1 VVVTGPSHGALT
13 LNANG
18 SFTYTPA
25 ANFNG
30 SDSFTYKAN
39 DGQADSNVATV
50 ALTINPV
57 NDAPVAV
64 NDSFATNEDTAL
76 TITAPGVLAN
86 DTDVDGNSLTA
97 VVVTGPSHGALTLNT
112 DGSFTYTPAAGF
124 NGPDSF
130 TYKANDGLLDSNVA
144 TVALTVNPVNVAPVL
159 DPIANRT
166 STEGVPL
173 VFTATASDVDTPSGS
188 LRFSLDG
195 PAPAGAA
202 IDATTGV
209 FTWTATEPQGPAVYQ
224 LTIRVGDGALTDAK
238 SFAVTVL
245 EDTTIDAGPGAGDGV
260 PDEYR
265 VVRSGGDLLVSLHGS
280 VIFTNPFA
288 STPSLTINGSTDDD
302 TLIVDLGGGN
312 PIPAGGI
319 AYHGG
324 GPGDHDA
331 LILENGSPETIAYT
345 FIDASSGTVA
355 VDGAVI
361 SYTGLEPITDRIR
374 TANRTFTFGPGAD
387 IITVTLGTAQST
399 IASAGSSETV
409 TFANPTTSLTI
420 AAGAGNDT
428 VTIVAAQTPPFEVK
442 VDGGSGVNSIQGAVV
457 TTAIGTGTEG
467 ADVIEVSETSTGAIM
482 VTVNGTMSTFAAG
495 TRVRVDALGGDDRV
509 TLRNLNVDAVVDAGA
524 GNDVVDGS
532 GVVAGKLT
540 LLGGA
545 GDDTLIGG
553 SGDDRLEGGPGDD
566 TLVGGAGN
574 DTLVGGA
581 GNDRLIGG
589 VGDDAIAGGE
599 GDDVVVWARGDG
611 NDSIDGGGGIDL
623 VVMYGAASA
632 DDVSVRANGT
642 HVSVT
647 ASGARLDLSGIERLF
662 VDSGAGADIIRIGDL
677 RGTALAFIEVEAGA
691 GNDVV
696 DGSAT
701 NAALTLRGGAGDDRL
716 FGGSGNDR
724 IEGGAGRDTIHGGDG
739 NDTIMGDAGDDLLF
753 GDAGNDSLLGG
764 DGDDIILGGAGN
776 DIASGGAGNDLI
788 YGGAGNDTLI
798 GDGGDDVL
806 LGRAG
811 DDFLSGGAGKNVL
824 IGGPGSDTLIC
835 GSRKDLVID
844 GEASDGLLRRLRMCL
859 DAHDL
864 DSNLHSV
871 LDLWRDGS
879 KEAHGRTR

>member
-1 VVVTGPSHGALT
+1 MAAVWPTDLPMNHAPVAANDGFTTDEDTAVAVTAHGVLGNDTDVDRMVLTAVVVTGPGHGTLT
-13 LNANG
+13 PDADD

-57 NDAPVAV
+57 NDAPVPDPNANPTSAEGAPPV
-64 NDSFATNEDTAL
+64 STA
-76 TITAPGVLAN
+76 
-86 DTDVDGNSLTA
+86 
-97 VVVTGPSHGALTLNT
+97 GASA
-112 DGSFTYTPAAGF
+112 D
-124 NGPDSF
+124 
-130 TYKANDGLLDSNVA
+130 
-144 TVALTVNPVNVAPVL
+144 
-159 DPIANRT
+159 
-166 STEGVPL
+166 
-173 VFTATASDVDTPSGS
+173 DTPSGS

-361 SYTGLEPITDRIR
+361 TYTGLEPITDRIR

-467 ADVIEVSETSTGAIM
+467 ADVIEVSESSGGAIT
-482 VTVNGTMSTFAAG
+482 VTVNGATSTFAAG
-495 TRVRVDALGGDDRV
+495 TRVGVNALGGGGCG
-509 TLRNLNVDAVVDAGA
+509 TPRNLKVDAVVDAGA

-532 GVVAGKLT
+532 GVIAGRLT
-540 LLGGA
+540 LLGGV

-553 SGDDRLEGGPGDD
+553 GGGDRLHGGPGNG
-566 TLVGGAGN
+566 TTVGGAGN
-574 DTLVGGA
+574 DTLVGGP

-599 GDDVVVWARGDG
+599 GDDVVVWVCGDG
-611 NDSIDGGGGIDL
+611 NDSIDGGAGIDRVEL
-623 VVMYGAASA
+623 YGSSCA
-632 DDVSVRANGT
+632 DDFTIRASGA

-647 ASGARLDLSGIERLF
+647 TGGARLDLAGVGRLF
-662 VDSGAGADIIRIGDL
+662 IDSGAGADMVRIGDL
-677 RGTALAFIEVEAGA
+677 RGTALVLIEVDAGS
-691 GNDVV
+691 GDDVV

-701 NAALTLRGGAGDDRL
+701 GVGLIVRGGE
-716 FGGSGNDR
+716 
-724 IEGGAGRDTIHGGDG
+724 I
-739 NDTIMGDAGDDLLF
+739 
-753 GDAGNDSLLGG
+753 
-764 DGDDIILGGAGN
+764 
-776 DIASGGAGNDLI
+776 
-788 YGGAGNDTLI
+788 
-798 GDGGDDVL
+798 
-806 LGRAG
+806 GRAH
-811 DDFLSGGAGKNVL
+811 V
-824 IGGPGSDTLIC
+824 
-835 GSRKDLVID
+835 
-844 GEASDGLLRRLRMCL
+844 
-859 DAHDL
+859 
-864 DSNLHSV
+864 
-871 LDLWRDGS
+871 
-879 KEAHGRTR
+879 